1 MVREAGAAPSLA
13 ELNALPEPT
22 WGLLLQRGL
31 PLTLVE
37 GIVPLS
43 VFYAVWRTVGL
54 GPAIVVGTA
63 LSLAI
68 CWWEAR
74 RGHSAALA
82 AVSAGFIV
90 VQAVVALAM
99 HSGTVYLARPIAV
112 SFAWGIGYIVSV
124 LVHRPLIGVFAELWY
139 PFPRW
144 FCASRPFRAE
154 FGMQS
159 LVWGAMY
166 LMRAAAGLLLLL
178 AVGSG
183 AFLAF
188 SFVTGLPATIA
199 LVVWGLWHARRRFSG
214 MATPTHEDES
224 AQNRANGQLAAHR

>member
-1 MVREAGAAPSLA
+1 MVREAGTAPSLD
-13 ELNALPEPT
+13 ELKDLPEPT

-37 GIVPLS
+37 GIVPLTA
-43 VFYAVWRTVGL
+43 FYAVWRTVGL

-63 LSLAI
+63 LSLGI

-90 VQAVVALAM
+90 VQAGVALVM
-99 HSGTVYLARPIAV
+99 HSGTVYLARPIVV
-112 SFAWGIGYIVSV
+112 SFAWGIGYVASV
-124 LVHRPLIGVFAELWY
+124 VVGRPLIGIFAELWD
-139 PFPRW
+139 PFPPR
-144 FCASRPFRAE
+144 FCASRPFRVE

-159 LVWGAMY
+159 LVWGVMY
-166 LMRAAAGLLLLL
+166 LTRAAAGLLLLL

-183 AFLAF
+183 VFLAF
-188 SFVTGLPATIA
+188 SFVTGFPVAIA
-199 LVVWGLWHARRRFSG
+199 LVVWGLWHARRSF
-214 MATPTHEDES
+214 T
-224 AQNRANGQLAAHR
+224 AAFAV

>member
-1 MVREAGAAPSLA
+1 MVRAAGTAPSLE

-22 WGLLLQRGL
+22 WRLLLQRGL

-43 VFYAVWRTVGL
+43 VFYALWRTAGL
-54 GPAIVVGTA
+54 APAIVVGTV

-82 AVSAGFIV
+82 AVSAAFIV
-90 VQAVVALAM
+90 VQAALSLIT
-99 HSGTVYLARPIAV
+99 HSGAVYLARPIVV
-112 SFAWGIGYIVSV
+112 SLAWGIGYLVSV
-124 LVHRPLIGVFAELWY
+124 LLGRPLIGVFAELWY
-139 PFPRW
+139 PFPAW
-144 FCASRPFRAE
+144 FCASRQFRVE

-166 LMRAAAGLLLLL
+166 LVRAAVGLFFLV
-178 AVGSG
+178 AVGTG

-188 SFVTGLPATIA
+188 SFVTGLPVVLA
-199 LVVWGLWHARRRFSG
+199 LVVWGLWHARRSFTAAFSV
-214 MATPTHEDES
+214 
-224 AQNRANGQLAAHR
+224 

>member
-1 MVREAGAAPSLA
+1 MVRPAGTAPSLD

-22 WGLLLQRGL
+22 WRLLLQRGL

-54 GPAIVVGTA
+54 APAIVVGTA
-63 LSLAI
+63 LSLVV

-74 RGHSAALA
+74 RGHAAALA

-90 VQAVVALAM
+90 LQAGASLIT
-99 HSGTVYLARPIAV
+99 HSGTLYLARPIIV
-112 SFAWGIGYIVSV
+112 SFAWGLGYVASV
-124 LVHRPLIGVFAELWY
+124 LFGRPLIGVFAELWY
-139 PFPRW
+139 PFPAW
-144 FCASRPFRAE
+144 FCASRPFRTE

-166 LMRAAAGLLLLL
+166 LTRAAVGLFVLL
-178 AVGSG
+178 ALGNG
-183 AFLAF
+183 PFLAF
-188 SFVTGLPATIA
+188 SFVTGVPIVFA
-199 LVVWGLWHARRRFSG
+199 LVAWGLWHARRSF
-214 MATPTHEDES
+214 T
-224 AQNRANGQLAAHR
+224 AAFAV

>member
-1 MVREAGAAPSLA
+1 MVREAGTAPSLD
-13 ELNALPEPT
+13 ELNELPEPT

-31 PLTLVE
+31 PLTLIE

-54 GPAIVVGTA
+54 GPAIVIGTA
-63 LSLAI
+63 LSLTI

-82 AVSAGFIV
+82 AVSAGFIL
-90 VQAVVALAM
+90 VQAGVALAM

-124 LVHRPLIGVFAELWY
+124 IVRRPLIGVFAELWY
-139 PFPRW
+139 PFPPW
-144 FCASRPFRAE
+144 FCASRPFRVE
-154 FGMQS
+154 FSMQS

-166 LMRAAAGLLLLL
+166 LTRAAAGLLLLL

-183 AFLAF
+183 VFLAF
-188 SFVTGLPATIA
+188 SFVTGLPLTVA
-199 LVVWGLWHARRRFSG
+199 LVAWGLWHARRSF
-214 MATPTHEDES
+214 T
-224 AQNRANGQLAAHR
+224 AAFA

>member
-1 MVREAGAAPSLA
+1 MVREAGTAPSLD
-13 ELNALPEPT
+13 ELKDLPEPT

-37 GIVPLS
+37 GIVPLT

-63 LSLAI
+63 LSLGI

-82 AVSAGFIV
+82 AVSAAFIV
-90 VQAVVALAM
+90 VQAGVALAM
-99 HSGTVYLARPIAV
+99 HSGTVYLARPIVV
-112 SFAWGIGYIVSV
+112 SFAWGIGYVASV
-124 LVHRPLIGVFAELWY
+124 VVGRPLIGIFAELWY
-139 PFPRW
+139 PFPPW
-144 FCASRPFRAE
+144 FCASRPFRVE

-159 LVWGAMY
+159 LVWGVMY
-166 LMRAAAGLLLLL
+166 LTRAAAGLLLLG

-183 AFLAF
+183 VFLAF
-188 SFVTGLPATIA
+188 SFLTGFPVAIA
-199 LVVWGLWHARRRFSG
+199 LVVWGLWHARRSF
-214 MATPTHEDES
+214 T
-224 AQNRANGQLAAHR
+224 AAFAV